1 MNASYAQP
9 DLLSSQLI
17 SIHRVFSELKEAIQ
31 IFIDIAA
38 LEEEDGDTRKLFESV
53 QARCEVS
60 EKSN

>member
-17 SIHRVFSELKEAIQ
+17 SIHRVFSELKEVIQ

-38 LEEEDGDTRKLFESV
+38 LEEGDDDTQKLFESV
-53 QARCEVS
+53 QACCEVS
-60 EKSN
+60 

>member
-17 SIHRVFSELKEAIQ
+17 CIHRVFSELKEAIQ

-38 LEEEDGDTRKLFESV
+38 LEEEDDDARKLFESV